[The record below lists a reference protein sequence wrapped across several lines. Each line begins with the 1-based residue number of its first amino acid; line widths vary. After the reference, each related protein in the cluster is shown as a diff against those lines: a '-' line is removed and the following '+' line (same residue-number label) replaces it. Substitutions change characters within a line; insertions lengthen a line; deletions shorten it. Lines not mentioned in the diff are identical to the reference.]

1 MAETLSKPFRDANVK
16 AVFDAYPTT
25 LRAPLLKLRELIL
38 STAEETDGVG
48 KLTETLKWGEPAYLP
63 VKPGIGTT
71 IRINA
76 LKGSTDRYAVFVN
89 CQTTLVANFRELY
102 ADAFEFEGKRALILN
117 AGKKVPD
124 KALRHCIAL
133 ALTYHA
139 RK

>member
-1 MAETLSKPFRDANVK
+1 MSAPFRDANVK
-16 AVFDAYPTT
+16 VVFDAYPLK
-25 LRAPLLKLRELIL
+25 LRTPLLKLRELIL
-38 STAEETDGVG
+38 STSAETDGVG

-63 VKPGIGTT
+63 TKSGIGTT

-76 LKGSTDRYAVFVN
+76 LKGARDRYAMFVN
-89 CQTTLVANFRELY
+89 CRTTLVAEFRELY
-102 ADAFEFEGKRALILN
+102 GEAFAFEGKRALILSV
-117 AGKKVPD
+117 GTKVPE